1 MPGLA
6 NQFGEP
12 ELGLLALPRRL
23 RLFQRGQ
30 TAGNFGK
37 LVDQGATRYLGRVRG

>member
-6 NQFGEP
+6 NQLGES

-23 RLFQRGQ
+23 RLFQCSQ

-37 LVDQGATRYLGRVRG
+37 LVDQGAARDLGWVCG